1 MIFVEKT
8 HRLLAFA
15 APKDGTAQNFAE
27 KTFTNSHKTVK
38 FVKVFISRKFPLYG
52 TQLFVL
58 EHEASLG
65 HLFCTSVCFDNVTW
79 LVFSTYHFYKN

>member
-27 KTFTNSHKTVK
+27 KTFTNSHKTAK
-38 FVKVFISRKFPLYG
+38 FVKVFIS
-52 TQLFVL
+52 
-58 EHEASLG
+58 
-65 HLFCTSVCFDNVTW
+65 
-79 LVFSTYHFYKN
+79 